1 MPFSSATTGSVF
13 SENTPQNANPIGYH
27 LGDRSPNI
35 QVVSNKLVQRN
46 TLFLKVAQNTLK
58 NQVKKYVK

>member
-27 LGDRSPNI
+27 LEKHFEKI
-35 QVVSNKLVQRN
+35 VTEVCI
-46 TLFLKVAQNTLK
+46 K
-58 NQVKKYVK
+58 NAVLLATI